1 MRGWAFRSPM
11 QHRCYTAPG
20 ADFENFTIF
29 VNLLKW
35 THSTRSARRLRHATL
50 NLQKRSRFVD
60 GAAAGVIARA
70 TRADKMSWRDESRFL
85 LGILLTGSKERW
97 EL

>member
-20 ADFENFTIF
+20 ADFEDFTIF
-29 VNLLKW
+29 VNPKCE
-35 THSTRSARRLRHATL
+35 TSAAC
-50 NLQKRSRFVD
+50 NSESSEASRFVD

-70 TRADKMSWRDESRFL
+70 TRADEMGWRDESGFL